1 MSKVLYQKYR
11 PQAFEDMV
19 GQQHV
24 IKTLTNALANDN
36 ISHAYL
42 FTGPR
47 GAGKTT
53 TARLLAKALNCEDPI
68 KKPEAEIK
76 FEPCN
81 KCSSCKEISNQNAM
95 SLIEM
100 DAASHTGIDDIR
112 ELRDG
117 VKFSPTK
124 TKYKVFIIDE
134 CHQLSKGAANAL
146 LKTLEEPPEHAIFV
160 LATTEIHK
168 VINTIISRCQRFDF
182 KKLTVS
188 EIVKKLKRITK
199 KEEVN
204 IEDSALELIAL
215 NSEGSVRDG
224 ETLLEQ
230 ILNFGKA
237 KDKINAEDVKELLG
251 LVETEAV
258 IKFAD
263 FIFNNKGGGAVQYL
277 NNILN
282 KGTDLEKFNESLID
296 YLRQV
301 LMFKNIG
308 EDKEVITGLT
318 DEEFDKLKKQANNI
332 NNIQLKK
339 TINKFLKAGN
349 QIHYSS
355 IPQLPLEIAAIE
367 CAEL

>member
-1 MSKVLYQKYR
+1 MSEVLYQKYR
-11 PQAFEDMV
+11 PQKFSEMV
-19 GQQHV
+19 GQEHV
-24 IKTLTNALANDN
+24 IKTLTNALANDS

-68 KKPEAEIK
+68 KKPDAEIK

-81 KCSSCKEISNQNAM
+81 KCSSCKEITNQNAM

-112 ELRDG
+112 ELREG

-124 TKYKVFIIDE
+124 SQYKVFIIDE

-182 KKLTVS
+182 KKLKVP
-188 EIVKKLKRITK
+188 EIVKKLKVIA
-199 KEEVN
+199 KEEGVK
-204 IEDSALELIAL
+204 IEESALELIAL

-230 ILNFGKA
+230 ILNFGRA
-237 KDKINAEDVKELLG
+237 KDKIKTEDVKDLLG

-258 IKFAD
+258 IKFID
-263 FIFNNKGGGAVQYL
+263 FIINNEAGKAVSYL
-277 NNILN
+277 NNVLN
-282 KGTDLEKFNESLID
+282 KGTDLEKFNESLIN

-301 LMFKNIG
+301 LMYKNVG
-308 EDKEVITGLT
+308 EDTEIITGLT
-318 DEEFDKLKKQANNI
+318 EEEFEKLKEQGNKVENNY
-332 NNIQLKK
+332 LKK
-339 TINKFLKAGN
+339 LINKFLKAGN

-367 CAEL
+367 CSQE

>member
-11 PQAFEDMV
+11 PQSFSEIV
-19 GQQHV
+19 GQEHV
-24 IKTLTNALANDN
+24 IKTLTNALANDS

-42 FTGPR
+42 FNGPR
-47 GAGKTT
+47 GSGKTT

-68 KKPEAEIK
+68 EKPDAEIK

-124 TKYKVFIIDE
+124 AKYKVFIIDE

-182 KKLTVS
+182 KKLKVA
-188 EIVKKLKRITK
+188 EIVKKLKKITK
-199 KEEVN
+199 SEGVD

-230 ILNFGKA
+230 ILNFGRSKGTI
-237 KDKINAEDVKELLG
+237 KTEDVKDLLG

-258 IKFAD
+258 IKFIN
-263 FIFNNKGGGAVQYL
+263 FIFNNQAGKAIQYL
-277 NNILN
+277 NEVLD

-308 EDKEVITGLT
+308 KDTSIITGLT
-318 DEEFDKLKKQANNI
+318 DEEFDKLEEQANNI
-332 NNIQLKK
+332 DNNQLKK

-349 QIHYSS
+349 QINYSS

-367 CAEL
+367 CAEE

>member
-1 MSKVLYQKYR
+1 MSEVLYQKYR
-11 PQAFEDMV
+11 PQKFSEMV
-19 GQQHV
+19 GQKHV
-24 IKTLTNALANDN
+24 VKTLTNALANDS

-68 KKPEAEIK
+68 EKPDSEIK

-81 KCSSCKEISNQNAM
+81 KCNSCKEISNQNAM

-124 TKYKVFIIDE
+124 AKYKVFIIDE

-168 VINTIISRCQRFDF
+168 VINTIVSRCQRFDF
-182 KKLTVS
+182 KKLKVP
-188 EIVKKLKRITK
+188 EIVEKLEKIAK
-199 KEEVN
+199 KEKVD
-204 IEDSALELIAL
+204 IDKSALELIAL

-230 ILNFGKA
+230 ILNFGRS
-237 KDKINAEDVKELLG
+237 KDKIGTEDVKDLLG

-258 IKFAD
+258 IKFVD
-263 FIFNNKGGGAVQYL
+263 FIFNGEAGKAVQYL
-277 NNILN
+277 NEVLN
-282 KGTDLEKFNESLID
+282 KGTDLEKFNESLIN

-301 LMFKNIG
+301 LMFKNVG
-308 EDKEVITGLT
+308 DDKDIITGLT
-318 DEEFDKLKKQANNI
+318 DEEFDKLKEQANNI
-332 NNIQLKK
+332 DNTQLKK

-349 QIHYSS
+349 QINYSS

-367 CAEL
+367 CS